1 MQGLTSL
8 SLWGA
13 SIDTQDLTDNDL
25 CPFLS
30 ETKESVFQ
38 EPMDEVLWRAV
49 KHHLRCMR
57 ISETEH
63 AALETKGWVLF
74 HVTFYE
80 IFRSPENS
88 GLRELWPSGELH
100 SDRFQGGRPRKIR
113 ESAMTVGSMSHFVL
127 PTDERLR

>member
-8 SLWGA
+8 SLQGA
-13 SIDTQDLTDNDL
+13 FIDAEDLTDNDL

-30 ETKESVFQ
+30 ETKQSVFQ

-57 ISETEH
+57 VSETEH
-63 AALETKGWVLF
+63 TALETKGWVLF

-80 IFRSPENS
+80 IFKSRENND
-88 GLRELWPSGELH
+88 LRELWPSGELH
-100 SDRFQGGRPRKIR
+100 SDRSQGRRPRKIR
-113 ESAMTVGSMSHFVL
+113 ESAMTVGLMSHFVL
-127 PTDERLR
+127 PTDEHLR